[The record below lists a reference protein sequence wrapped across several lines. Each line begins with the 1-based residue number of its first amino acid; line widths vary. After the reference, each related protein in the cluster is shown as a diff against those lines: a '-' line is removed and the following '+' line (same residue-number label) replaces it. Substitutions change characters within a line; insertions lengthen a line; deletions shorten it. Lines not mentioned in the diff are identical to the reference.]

1 MNLKART
8 KGKLADGKP
17 IGGIGRLSDTRIK
30 KFQKDYGLAI
40 RQNTIRK
47 SNPGRREVEVAVYGM
62 KKTLLQYSITMLSQM
77 TQPNSIDFVHQGNPP
92 GVNGSKT
99 KQQEHLHTV
108 VVTVCQRSFLM
119 S

>member
-1 MNLKART
+1 MWDMSKKRMDKHLLNLKART

-47 SNPGRREVEVAVYGM
+47 SNPARREVEVAVYAM
-62 KKTLLQYSITMLSQM
+62 KKKHYCNSPSQ
-77 TQPNSIDFVHQGNPP
+77 
-92 GVNGSKT
+92 
-99 KQQEHLHTV
+99 
-108 VVTVCQRSFLM
+108 C
-119 S
+119 